1 GCPGIKITIRG
12 ENLGLDEKDFIG
24 LKICGDDC
32 RATASWVSPNK
43 IIAYAGN
50 SQGNGDV
57 IVTTKSGGTGTCSV
71 RFYGRVEQA
80 GQFEE
85 VAVWIEEDAVALF
98 GLNTSKAP
106 ALLPSCSDVLNV
118 SAGDSSNATPIEEL
132 YEMFPTSSTDITQ
145 PNFNPY
151 YYLLAHKSN
160 ANFDELRTNF
170 DYLHRT
176 QSDNKD
182 ALITFVKNNIASFM
196 EAVDIM
202 KEISRIAHS
211 MYDTDLARK
220 EYSDKICN
228 ALNVIQRYQFLF
240 HLPQTIERS
249 VKREE
254 YEKVINDLVRA
265 RTAFEKVNSRVFRNI
280 QQEIEQQIQNLRILF
295 RQRLT
300 EFPSS
305 IDNQQLFIRYLYSLD
320 PRVDSVWDCII
331 HQKAALIHV
340 LHSCVVHHR
349 TQQQQQ
355 PYNIRGHDQAC
366 HVLATAFSHLWH
378 LIQLYL
384 RKRLYPLSE
393 RSEEIDRTYTHKA
406 SEFLTLTKEIIQT
419 FISIIR
425 LNLLNRSSPTSNST
439 SSQEDNL
446 YVNHD
451 EIDQRFKTLPH
462 CVQNCRLCVL
472 HLVSLDIQPDFKKDL
487 QQLMFDLRLECFQVI
502 IDYACLEV
510 SRLNTQETWELEYDE
525 QLGFHTKLPNLFY
538 DIIVQKANIID
549 ENFFEDKEAKRQAD
563 RAVCRLLNDFAS
575 VFKCLI
581 KDCSSTT
588 SNSMETLSTSTIII
602 TSSEHLSKT
611 LRLIIIL
618 NNFSYT
624 RRFIVP
630 RLKKILLNYGFHDMD
645 HVYDKIEII
654 YKRDVEQLLDIVKN
668 EYFRPFL
675 HRLESR
681 MYAGRFD
688 WATHTRVISV
698 KDYVKHIIL
707 DLARV
712 HAEVYSISSPL
723 VFIVLSRILSTLVNE
738 LSKLYSKINQ
748 FSNAGGMQACLDLN
762 ALQKSFERCM
772 DSDTSNKLKEIISK
786 IPDAAEHIESN
797 GLTDMLNIFLKQ
809 MKRYL
814 ISFQDVQQ
822 QHTE

>member
-1 GCPGIKITIRG
+1 LIFLYKKAPIIPNIPVGATINAIRPAL
-12 ENLGLDEKDFIG
+12 EQDFDETVSLIEQ
-24 LKICGDDC
+24 
-32 RATASWVSPNK
+32 SSPN
-43 IIAYAGN
+43 
-50 SQGNGDV
+50 
-57 IVTTKSGGTGTCSV
+57 
-71 RFYGRVEQA
+71 
-80 GQFEE
+80 
-85 VAVWIEEDAVALF
+85 
-98 GLNTSKAP
+98 
-106 ALLPSCSDVLNV
+106 
-118 SAGDSSNATPIEEL
+118 SSFIK
-132 YEMFPTSSTDITQ
+132 YFCDCCRSTDITQ

-228 ALNVIQRYQFLF
+228 ALNVIQRYKFLF

-265 RTAFEKVNSRVFRNI
+265 RTAFEKVISRVFRNI

-675 HRLESR
+675 HCLESP
-681 MYAGRFD
+681 
-688 WATHTRVISV
+688 
-698 KDYVKHIIL
+698 
-707 DLARV
+707 RV